1 MNKSFVKQ
9 KTVRDSIMSIIE
21 ANPGIQS
28 AEIRKRSMRGGE
40 FDRCVIAHCLTR
52 LWRHAR
58 VDRDRV
64 AGAIA
69 KTYAY
74 SARNNLSRKDQ
85 ILEIIKRQPG
95 IKVQQVVDMASEA
108 GLNPNSV
115 PGTMSELAKAGL
127 VIRAKRDASDDGSNE
142 RTYRYWPLGDCDSPN
157 GAGEREPHFSMAR
170 SCEYLG
176 LKESQ
181 LWGYTSHGMIT
192 PVMLDGERQFAVTEL
207 DALRAEIGN
216 KKKRKPS
223 EKASI
228 ATEPAQQIVSARD
241 LHNSG
246 LDRFEQGVNLAA
258 MICEASAG
266 SPSVTQESSAALLAC
281 AIRIRALTT

>member
-1 MNKSFVKQ
+1 
-9 KTVRDSIMSIIE
+9 MSIIE
-21 ANPGIQS
+21 ENPGIQS
-28 AEIRKRSMRGGE
+28 AEIRKRSMRRGE

-64 AGAIA
+64 AGSIA

-95 IKVQQVVDMASEA
+95 IRVQQVVDMASEA

-115 PGTMSELAKAGL
+115 ASTMSELAKAGL
-127 VIRAKRDASDDGSNE
+127 VIRAKRDASDDGSNGAN
-142 RTYRYWPLGDCDSPN
+142 YRYWPLGDCDNPN
-157 GAGEREPHFSMAR
+157 GAGERAPHFSMAR
-170 SCEYLG
+170 ACEYLG

-192 PVMLDGERQFAVTEL
+192 PVMLDGERQFAVAEL
-207 DALRAEIGN
+207 DALRENINN
-216 KKKRKPS
+216 KGGRQPSRKTARAI
-223 EKASI
+223 EQC
-228 ATEPAQQIVSARD
+228 QQIVTPRE
-241 LHNSG
+241 LHNG
-246 LDRFEQGVNLAA
+246 GPDRFEQGINLAA

-266 SPSVTQESSAALLAC
+266 SPSATQESSAALLAC
-281 AIRIRALTT
+281 ASRIRALTT